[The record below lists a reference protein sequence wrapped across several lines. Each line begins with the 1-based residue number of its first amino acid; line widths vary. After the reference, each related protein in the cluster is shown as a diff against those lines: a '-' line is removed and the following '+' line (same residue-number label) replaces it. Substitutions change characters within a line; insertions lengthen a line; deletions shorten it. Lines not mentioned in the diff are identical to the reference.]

1 MKLSCVLTATNDNE
15 LYSDFIPIFIETY
28 KKLMPDVLV
37 RIIYVGEKIPEKFNK
52 YKDNLILHTPHSW
65 ISTAF
70 VSQYIRMLYPA
81 LLKVDGGVMITDI
94 DMIPMNKEYYLDNI
108 KDVEDDKFFCYR
120 DALHTECAQIPMCYC
135 IAKPETW
142 SKIFKINNLEDVDQ
156 RLNKV
161 DYDIEYENKHGGKG
175 WCTDQNHL
183 FLGVMKY
190 ENENNVKIFEYKKD
204 SESGYK
210 RLCRDDHTSK
220 SLPFDVMDN
229 IKKHKYTD
237 YHLNR
242 PMSKYDKLNWKIF
255 YLL

>member
-1 MKLSCVLTATNDNE
+1 MKLSCVLTATNENP
-15 LYSDFIPIFIETY
+15 LYCDFIPIFINTW
-28 KKLMPDVLV
+28 KKLCPKILIK
-37 RIIYVGEKIPEKFNK
+37 IIFIGKELPEKFK
-52 YKDNLILHTPHSW
+52 EYWDYLYLFTPLPW
-65 ISTAF
+65 VSTAF

-81 LLKVDGGVMITDI
+81 LIDVDGGVLITDM
-94 DMIPMNKEYYLDNI
+94 DMLPMNSDYYYKNI
-108 KDVEDDKFFCYR
+108 EDVEDDKFFCYR

-175 WCTDQNHL
+175 WWTDQNHL

-220 SLPFDVMDN
+220 SLP
-229 IKKHKYTD
+229 
-237 YHLNR
+237 
-242 PMSKYDKLNWKIF
+242 
-255 YLL
+255 